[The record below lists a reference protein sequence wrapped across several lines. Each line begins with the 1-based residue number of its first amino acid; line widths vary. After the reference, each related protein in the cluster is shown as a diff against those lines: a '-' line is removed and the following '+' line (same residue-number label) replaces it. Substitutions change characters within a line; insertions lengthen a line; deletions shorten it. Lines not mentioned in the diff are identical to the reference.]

1 MEPFALP
8 SPLREAL
15 QCCAPRSVSSEGR
28 LQPAKPH
35 LGKHNEFFGKSNL
48 AFFMN
53 KIYFQSMSTPINKN
67 TSLAGIAKAVLGA
80 PCTRKYFCFSINFLR
95 PACFFPGLS
104 QGRPLHFPGKSS
116 CDDKLSSGSSRV
128 PLFQRAQTL
137 GCALLL
143 HPTPSCNPE
152 RNWALSDEQRR
163 EEPHPPFIHPLST
176 SSKLNP
182 KAQLPSA
189 SPVSHSPQSIVKTQP
204 PLLFMARPPKAAYF
218 A

>member
-28 LQPAKPH
+28 LQPVKPH

-95 PACFFPGLS
+95 PVCFFPGLS
-104 QGRPLHFPGKSS
+104 LQRQAPTFPREGKIKTESS
-116 CDDKLSSGSSRV
+116 CDDKLSSETSRV
-128 PLFQRAQTL
+128 PLFQRTQTL

-163 EEPHPPFIHPLST
+163 EEPPPSTPL
-176 SSKLNP
+176 L
-182 KAQLPSA
+182 
-189 SPVSHSPQSIVKTQP
+189 KTQP
-204 PLLFMARPPKAAYF
+204 QSPTPLCKPCFSFPAEYC
-218 A
+218 

>member
-15 QCCAPRSVSSEGR
+15 QCCAPRSVSSQGR
-28 LQPAKPH
+28 LQPVKPH

-67 TSLAGIAKAVLGA
+67 TSLAGIANAVLGA
-80 PCTRKYFCFSINFLR
+80 PCSRKYFCFSINFLR

-104 QGRPLHFPGKSS
+104 LQGKASTFSLEGKGERRGKKRSS
-116 CDDKLSSGSSRV
+116 GDDKLSSETSPV
-128 PLFQRAQTL
+128 PLSQRTQTL

-143 HPTPSCNPE
+143 HPTP
-152 RNWALSDEQRR
+152 L
-163 EEPHPPFIHPLST
+163 
-176 SSKLNP
+176 
-182 KAQLPSA
+182 
-189 SPVSHSPQSIVKTQP
+189 VQP
-204 PLLFMARPPKAAYF
+204 
-218 A
+218 

>member
-15 QCCAPRSVSSEGR
+15 QCCAPRSVSSQGR
-28 LQPAKPH
+28 LQPVKPH

-80 PCTRKYFCFSINFLR
+80 PCSRKYFCFSINFLR

-104 QGRPLHFPGKSS
+104 LQGKASTFSLEGKGGRGKKKAGAMTNSRQKHPQSRSFKELKLSDAPSS
-116 CDDKLSSGSSRV
+116 CTLPPSR
-128 PLFQRAQTL
+128 
-137 GCALLL
+137 
-143 HPTPSCNPE
+143 NPE

-163 EEPHPPFIHPLST
+163 EETPPPPPPPSHPL
-176 SSKLNP
+176 L
-182 KAQLPSA
+182 
-189 SPVSHSPQSIVKTQP
+189 KTQP
-204 PLLFMARPPKAAYF
+204 QSPPPLHKPCFSFPAEYC
-218 A
+218 